1 MRVSVRMVLVV
12 LDTSD
17 VKVVDVEMMM
27 MNELSSGRMGD
38 KSEARHLM

>member
-1 MRVSVRMVLVV
+1 MVMLV

-27 MNELSSGRMGD
+27 DELRSGEMGD
-38 KSEARHLM
+38 KSEARHLT

>member
-1 MRVSVRMVLVV
+1 MVLLV

-17 VKVVDVEMMM
+17 AKVVDVEMMM
-27 MNELSSGRMGD
+27 DKLRSGEIGD

>member
-1 MRVSVRMVLVV
+1 MRVSVRMVLLV

-27 MNELSSGRMGD
+27 DELRSGEMGD

>member
-1 MRVSVRMVLVV
+1 MCVSVRMVLLV
-12 LDTSD
+12 LETSD

-27 MNELSSGRMGD
+27 DELRSGEMGD

>member
-1 MRVSVRMVLVV
+1 MVLLV

-27 MNELSSGRMGD
+27 DELRRGEIGD

>member
-1 MRVSVRMVLVV
+1 MVLLV

-27 MNELSSGRMGD
+27 DELRSGEMGD

>member
-1 MRVSVRMVLVV
+1 MRVSVRMVLLV

-17 VKVVDVEMMM
+17 VKVEDVEMMM
-27 MNELSSGRMGD
+27 DELRSGEMGD

>member
-1 MRVSVRMVLVV
+1 MRVSVRVVLVM
-12 LDTSD
+12 LYAAD

-27 MNELSSGRMGD
+27 DELRSGVMGD